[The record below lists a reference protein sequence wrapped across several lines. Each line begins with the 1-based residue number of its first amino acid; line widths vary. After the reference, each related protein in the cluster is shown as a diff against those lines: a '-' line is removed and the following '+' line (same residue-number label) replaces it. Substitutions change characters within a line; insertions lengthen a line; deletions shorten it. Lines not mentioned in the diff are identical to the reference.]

1 MGKIVD
7 GRPRRKTREL
17 SLWILRQNLS
27 GGGAIPIKKGEV
39 YIGDDSL
46 NKSYEVPADGRIKIR
61 LKKWDDID
69 NISIVDLPNQ
79 KTIKLKRS
87 RSSKP
92 HLRDN
97 NSYGTATYDHIVLDD
112 VAVPMR
118 INFYALVK
126 ENKSGTSTASSIVNG
141 LEYQI
146 DYSSKKVTG
155 KTAPVAELGSNLSF
169 SKEIPLIRSTAYRIY
184 FLDKNG
190 RPYNPQLKG
199 EKQKALTLTVK
210 PDQKI
215 SSPFIKGYQ
224 LQTFLQFKVRFKNSE
239 IIPKDAKV
247 QLIDYKDRVV
257 KTLKV
262 SPSTGLTEKI
272 SADYKRKVKIKL
284 GDAKPIS
291 PSISVKD
298 TDNNIVPSAFNYL
311 TTLEIPVTKAATAI
325 NNPENK
331 ATLAANTKL
340 PFIFDLEKREIVIFE
355 TKDYNNLINNLS
367 KIDKYMKDVHNYR
380 EKMAT
385 ALKNGDLA
393 TVTNTEQPLK
403 EAQKTIRAVINK
415 DFNKKEH
422 LKEILIVKTGANS
435 NTSINNVRLERKY
448 IKRGLYEDLYGTRI
462 NKSEEESSIP
472 TPTHS
477 KSETNDSMTSFS
489 QMDSLENFKPGSLEG
504 GISNIKQKLEKKG
517 TVKNHWD
524 LDVLDFLLPAANEI
538 EKNLLQS
545 ESYSVDAEA
554 QWLRGIGSASADAS
568 GTWDAGKNV
577 GLLDDKIGLHGG
589 LNASGKLVLCEA
601 KVAAK
606 CAYPSLKGFNL
617 KVNYGD
623 GVIADFGAL
632 RVLLSLEITGMVGA
646 RLGVVGEANLKID
659 LNDQQV
665 ISAVNG
671 NTQDTIR
678 SIWDANNN
686 MPALE
691 LDYAGLP
698 SNDNDRALRDAQ
710 IKEYAEMHNL
720 TGQVG
725 VDAFVGVEVGAKP
738 TGGLEWLNPKVKNFR
753 TLAKVSAEIA
763 VSYGAGF
770 SLDFY
775 VFFDFGRGKIKVRA
789 KVKGCVGLGGKLG
802 LEYEVTMG
810 VIAEFALWVFYQ
822 LVNVGFKKL
831 LHISE
836 NAFNVLTQ
844 YSVLLLGSDSSVT
857 TSLNNITR
865 KFNIFKRNL
874 DTDEK
879 RYLLANEIMN
889 DRKTDLLMHST
900 PNAKGILLYH
910 ISRHHWFS
918 SGYDWP
924 TFSIEDSQSSSIVDF
939 IKGIKVDL
947 LNTRKQAIHT
957 IFATVTT
964 HAEWDNVLQ
973 HMNLEGEKSDRYENE
988 AHILRFL
995 SYGINNQTNKS
1006 LIEILNDIK
1015 RKKFNKL
1022 HDTNNKNIDK
1032 YLDKYASLI
1041 DGFYP
1046 KGEAIVKNTAPAFEK
1061 MYVLAKQDYVNP
1073 NFCSAHD
1080 PEQYDPNSFD
1090 IRDMLDMQ
1098 KALKRYSNK

>member
-1 MGKIVD
+1 MAERLEIKILDANGTPAQYEKVVVAY
-7 GRPRRKTREL
+7 KTK
-17 SLWILRQNLS
+17 S
-27 GGGAIPIKKGEV
+27 GGIEEKTFTSSADGHIKTGIKISKLHRNTFFYFDGGQGHPKVLGQDTQLVGQTHQFKVSSKNPLNFLVLYEYFDQDGANQSITIPDLSYKVFNKGKVIKIGKTDKNGMTSAFKAIKSQGYQIQIKPKHSSTYIIPIIRKKYQDSQSPTVKYDGTTLYAICLETYV
-39 YIGDDSL
+39 GFKVVNNKNKGIPNVKVWLVDKNGKQQGDT
-46 NKSYEVPADGRIKIR
+46 R
-61 LKKWDDID
+61 
-69 NISIVDLPNQ
+69 
-79 KTIKLKRS
+79 T
-87 RSSKP
+87 
-92 HLRDN
+92 
-97 NSYGTATYDHIVLDD
+97 T
-112 VAVPMR
+112 
-118 INFYALVK
+118 
-126 ENKSGTSTASSIVNG
+126 
-141 LEYQI
+141 
-146 DYSSKKVTG
+146 
-155 KTAPVAELGSNLSF
+155 
-169 SKEIPLIRSTAYRIY
+169 
-184 FLDKNG
+184 DKNG
-190 RPYNPQLKG
+190 RIKPFVQNFSRTVKVSLKG
-199 EKQKALTLTVK
+199 CELTLKEKEV
-210 PDQKI
+210 
-215 SSPFIKGYQ
+215 
-224 LQTFLQFKVRFKNSE
+224 V
-239 IIPKDAKV
+239 IPKHQGEDPYH
-247 QLIDYKDRVV
+247 IIEV
-257 KTLKV
+257 KTRTC
-262 SPSTGLTEKI
+262 STGLN
-272 SADYKRKVKIKL
+272 
-284 GDAKPIS
+284 KP
-291 PSISVKD
+291 
-298 TDNNIVPSAFNYL
+298 NH
-311 TTLEIPVTKAATAI
+311 E
-325 NNPENK
+325 

-435 NTSINNVRLERKY
+435 NTSIKNARLERKY
-448 IKRGLYEDLYGTRI
+448 IKRVVYEDLYGTRI

-504 GISNIKQKLEKKG
+504 KISNIKHKLEKKG

-623 GVIADFGAL
+623 GIIADFGAL

-775 VFFDFGRGKIKVRA
+775 VFFDFGRGKIKIRA

-822 LVNVGFKKL
+822 LVDVGFKKL
-831 LHISE
+831 LHISGP
-836 NAFNVLTQ
+836 AFKALTQ
-844 YSVLLLGSDSSVT
+844 YSAIYLGSDSNVT
-857 TSLNNITR
+857 IRLESIRNDFDN
-865 KFNIFKRNL
+865 FERNL
-874 DTDEK
+874 NTDK
-879 RYLLANEIMN
+879 QRYLLANEIMN
-889 DRKTDLLMHST
+889 DRKADLLLHST

-910 ISRHHWFS
+910 LSRHQWFS

-924 TFSIEDSQSSSIVDF
+924 TFSLEDSNYSTIRDV
-939 IKGIKVDL
+939 IKGIRVNL
-947 LNTRKQAIHT
+947 LDTRKQAIHT

-964 HAEWDNVLQ
+964 HAEWDNILQ
-973 HMNLEGEKSDRYENE
+973 HMTNNGDKSDRYENE

-1015 RKKFNKL
+1015 SKKFNRP
-1022 HDTNNKNIDK
+1022 HDTDNKNIDK

-1061 MYVLAKQDYVNP
+1061 MYVLAKNNYVNP
-1073 NFCSAHD
+1073 NFCSALD

-1098 KALKRYSNK
+1098 KALERYSNK